1 MSIEE
6 LKAKGISVRLGSS
19 LQIWTPNG
27 RIRFR
32 AYQLWEKTFN
42 HYREAIFFVVSDFL
56 YILPYHSENYVEI
69 LENSGFTWD
78 ENLFVPLDDGVSY
91 PIAYK
96 KKWESL
102 MKESKETA

>member
-6 LKAKGISVRLGSS
+6 IKAKSISVRLGAG
-19 LQIWTPNG
+19 LQIYTPNG
-27 RIRFR
+27 RIRFC

-42 HYREAIFFVVSDFL
+42 HYGEAIYFVESDFL

-69 LENSGFTWD
+69 LENSGFTRD
-78 ENLFVPLDDGVSY
+78 PHLYVPLGDGVSY

-96 KKWESL
+96 EKWQSL
-102 MKESKETA
+102 MKESRETA